1 MDETLSN
8 CNDRN
13 ATTNVDVA
21 DVTQT
26 NNEGTSDN
34 DAGAGI
40 RRNLKKF
47 NAQNIKAFNIH

>member
-34 DAGAGI
+34 DAGI
-40 RRNLKKF
+40 RSKS
-47 NAQNIKAFNIH
+47 QNVKHSKY